1 MTAARSAFAPAVLAS
16 QASFRALMEATA
28 RPGQVRPIAGP
39 PEAPSPLSIGAA
51 TIALALVDQETP
63 VWLDAPLSAAPEVTA
78 WLRFHT
84 SAPVT
89 DDPAQAA
96 FAFVADPERVPAFD
110 AFALG
115 SAEYPDRST
124 TIILLV
130 ETFERG
136 PSLLLE
142 GPGIRGS
149 QRFAAAP
156 LPADICDRLVAN
168 RALFPRGADL
178 VFVTHDAVAAIPR
191 STRVAC
197 GG

>member
-1 MTAARSAFAPAVLAS
+1 AAA
-16 QASFRALMEATA
+16 
-28 RPGQVRPIAGP
+28 
-39 PEAPSPLSIGAA
+39 
-51 TIALALVDQETP
+51 D
-63 VWLDAPLSAAPEVTA
+63 VTA

-84 SAPVT
+84 SAPMT
-89 DDPAQAA
+89 NDPAQAA
-96 FAFVADPERVPAFD
+96 FAFVSDPERVPALD

-124 TIILLV
+124 TIILQV
-130 ETFERG
+130 ETLARG

-142 GPGIRGS
+142 GPGIRGP
-149 QRFAAAP
+149 QRFTASP

-168 RALFPRGADL
+168 RALFPRGVDL